1 MRIVDL
7 RSDTVTK
14 PTPRMREAMMS
25 AEVGDD
31 GFREDPTVNKL
42 EEIAAKKLGK
52 EAALFVS
59 SGTMGNLIAIMV
71 HTRQGDGVICDRR
84 SHLNMLTGGGTSAIA
99 GVTTCPIGVDTQ
111 GRLDLDELVSNIR
124 PNDMRFPRTT
134 LIVFEN
140 TNNLAGGTV
149 ITTQDTKELVSIA
162 NKYGLHLHLDGARI
176 FNSAVAQGVDPKEL
190 TKGCDSVM
198 FCLTK
203 GLASP
208 IGAILAG
215 PEDFIIEARRKRKL
229 LGGGTR
235 QAGVIAACG
244 IISLE
249 EMIDRLAEDHKNAR
263 FLAEGLSKIDG
274 FTLNLSTV
282 QTNIVCFNLKLSG
295 LSCKDFIKKLKD
307 NSVLAV
313 HMEGSFGRM
322 VTHKDVNADD
332 IAYALERIEETVDE
346 AKQTNARREKSY
358 SQESVT

>member
-14 PTPRMREAMMS
+14 PTPRMREAMTNV
-25 AEVGDD
+25 EVGDD

-42 EEIAAKKLGK
+42 EELAAKKLGK
-52 EAALFVS
+52 EAALYVS
-59 SGTMGNLIAIMV
+59 SGTMGNLIAVMA
-71 HTRQGDGVICDRR
+71 HTSPGDGVICDKR
-84 SHLNMLTGGGTSAIA
+84 SHLHMLTGGGTSAIA
-99 GVTTCPIGVDTQ
+99 GVTTSPIRVDTQ
-111 GRLDLDELVSNIR
+111 GRLDLDELESNIR

-149 ITTQDTKELVSIA
+149 ITPQDTKGLVNIA

-208 IGAILAG
+208 VGAILAG
-215 PEDFIIEARRKRKL
+215 SEDFIMDARRKRKL

-244 IISLE
+244 IVSLE
-249 EMIDRLAEDHKNAR
+249 DMIDRLEKDHKHAKY
-263 FLAEGLSKIDG
+263 LAEGLSKIDG
-274 FTLNLSTV
+274 FTLDLGAV
-282 QTNIVCFNLKLSG
+282 QTNIICFNFNLSG
-295 LSCKDFIKKLKD
+295 LNCKDLVNRLKD
-307 NSVLAV
+307 TGVLAV
-313 HMEGSFGRM
+313 HIEGSLGRM
-322 VTHKDVNADD
+322 VTHKDVTTDA
-332 IAYALERIEETVDE
+332 ITHALKRIEETIPKT
-346 AKQTNARREKSY
+346 KQANVKREKSY
-358 SQESVT
+358 SQEITA

>member
-14 PTPRMREAMMS
+14 PTQRMREAMMK

-42 EEIAAKKLGK
+42 EELAAKKLGK

-59 SGTMGNLIAIMV
+59 SGTMGNLIAVMV
-71 HTRQGDGVICDRR
+71 HTRPGDGVICDKR
-84 SHLNMLTGGGTSAIA
+84 SHLHMLTGGGTSAIA
-99 GVTTCPIGVDTQ
+99 GVTTCPTNVDTQ

-124 PNDMRFPRTT
+124 PNDMRFPHAT

-140 TNNLAGGTV
+140 TNNLAGGTI
-149 ITTQDTKELVSIA
+149 ITPQDTRELVNIA

-176 FNSAVAQGVDPKEL
+176 FNSAVAQGVDAKEL

-208 IGAILAG
+208 VGAILAG
-215 PEDFIIEARRKRKL
+215 SEDFIMDARRKRKL

-244 IISLE
+244 IVSLE
-249 EMIDRLAEDHKNAR
+249 EMIDRLAEDHKNAKL
-263 FLAEGLSKIDG
+263 LAEGLLRIDG
-274 FTLNLSTV
+274 FTLNLTTV
-282 QTNIVCFNLKLSG
+282 QTNIVCFNLKLPN
-295 LSCKDFIKKLKD
+295 LNCKDFIHRLKD
-307 NSVLAV
+307 NGILAV
-313 HMEGSFGRM
+313 HIEGSFGRM
-322 VTHKDVNADD
+322 VTHKDVSADD
-332 IAYALERIEETVDE
+332 VEYALERIEETIAE
-346 AKQTNARREKSY
+346 TKQLDTRREKSY
-358 SQESVT
+358 SQEITA

>member
-14 PTPRMREAMMS
+14 PTPRMREAMMN

-42 EEIAAKKLGK
+42 EVMAAKKLGK

-59 SGTMGNLIAIMV
+59 SGTMGNLIAVMA
-71 HTRQGDGVICDRR
+71 HTRPGDGVICDKR

-99 GVTTCPIGVDTQ
+99 GVTTCPIRVDVQ
-111 GRLDLDELVSNIR
+111 GRLDLDELAVNIQ

-149 ITTQDTKELVSIA
+149 VTPQDTMELVDIA

-176 FNSAVAQGVDPKEL
+176 FNSAAAQGVDPKEL

-208 IGAILAG
+208 VGAILAG
-215 PEDFIIEARRKRKL
+215 SGDFIMDARRKRKL

-244 IISLE
+244 IVSLE
-249 EMIDRLAEDHKNAR
+249 DMIDRLAEDHKHAKR
-263 FLAEGLSKIDG
+263 LAEGLSRIDG
-274 FTLNLSTV
+274 FTLNLGTV
-282 QTNIVCFNLKLSG
+282 QTNIVCFNFESPG
-295 LSCKDFIKKLKD
+295 LSCKDFINKLKD

-313 HMEGSFGRM
+313 HIEGSLGRM
-322 VTHKDVNADD
+322 VTHKDVNAED
-332 IAYALERIEETVDE
+332 ITYALERIEETISE
-346 AKQTNARREKSY
+346 AKQTHIEREKSY
-358 SQESVT
+358 SQEITA